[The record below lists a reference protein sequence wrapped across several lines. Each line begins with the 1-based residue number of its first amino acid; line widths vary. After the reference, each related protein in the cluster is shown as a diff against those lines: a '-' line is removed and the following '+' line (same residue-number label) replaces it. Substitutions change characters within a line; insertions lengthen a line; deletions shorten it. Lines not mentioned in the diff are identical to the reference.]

1 MPRRCLDDFEQ
12 PYFLTYLL
20 SQLVDTPF
28 YAELRTRQQL
38 GYIVGSSIAESEG
51 TPARHLHS
59 PSYHPSP

>member
-1 MPRRCLDDFEQ
+1 MTWRL
-12 PYFLTYLL
+12 LGLL